1 MTCRMSSALNN
12 HSAPISV
19 ATPVGIALGSNLDSN
34 LGNRLSN
41 IKAARD
47 MLGKLMPADTQL
59 IQAPI
64 YQSAPLDC
72 PPDSPDFLN
81 TVVEIR
87 YAGLPHELLKQTQK
101 IESSLGRDSIYQKN
115 APRPIDLDILYFG
128 NESLDDEVLTIPHPE
143 LTQRRFVLQPLA
155 AIRPDLTLP
164 DGSMTIAEHLHH
176 LDSGEVPLTLVKA
189 DW

>member
-1 MTCRMSSALNN
+1 
-12 HSAPISV
+12 V
-19 ATPVGIALGSNLDSN
+19 ATPVGIALGSNLGST
-34 LGNRLSN
+34 LGNRLCN

-47 MLGKLMPADTQL
+47 MLGKLMPADAQL

-72 PPDSPDFLN
+72 PPGSPDFLN

-101 IESSLGRDSIYQKN
+101 IESSLGRDRIYQNN

-128 NESLDDEVLTIPHPE
+128 NESLDDEVLCIPHPE
-143 LTQRRFVLQPLA
+143 ITRRRFVLEPLA
-155 AIRPDLTLP
+155 AIRPDLVLH
-164 DGSMTIAEHLHH
+164 GESMTIAEHLQH
-176 LDSGEVPLTLVKA
+176 LDSGEVPLTLMKV